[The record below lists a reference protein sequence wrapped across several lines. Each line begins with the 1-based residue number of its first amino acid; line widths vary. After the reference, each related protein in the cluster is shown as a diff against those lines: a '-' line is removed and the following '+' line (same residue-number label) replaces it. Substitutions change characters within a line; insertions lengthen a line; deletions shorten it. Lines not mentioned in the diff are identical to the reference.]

1 MALGTRI
8 SQLVLVTVFLAI
20 IFGVPV
26 YQIVVEIWRQQP
38 VQVTDLFR
46 YAPTVKNLRAFEQ
59 TLKDNWWGQE
69 TVRPW
74 MQRTLFLTLGD
85 TGAKALEGRDG
96 WMFYR
101 PGVQYLTEADR
112 MEAGHSDSDWASR
125 TSGDTRTRSV
135 VRAIVKYRDQLERR
149 RIELLVVPV
158 PGKAS
163 IYPDKLTQRFDGSSG
178 TFRSPTERLLDELKE
193 HDVETVNL
201 FDAFRQARSA
211 KPTWSSGGT
220 YYLSQDTHWTPT
232 GALIAAKAVAR
243 KLRELGYAPEIPW
256 QYETQRVQVARRGD
270 VSEMM
275 QVPGLRECFTPEDV
289 NCEQI
294 HDPIAGLLIPLEA
307 ARDGRFKNDHL
318 LDTQWES
325 SLRLLLLGD
334 SFSRIYQF
342 GEPASLGAVVGA
354 AQQTSAGSGKKRLLP
369 GSAGF
374 PSLLA
379 RELAAPV
386 DYIVSDGGA
395 ATDVRRRLSVDPEM
409 LDNKKLVIWEFAE
422 RDIRL
427 GAHGWLDV
435 PLPPEL

>member
-112 MEAGHSDSDWASR
+112 MEAGHSDSAGTRR

-135 VRAIVKYRDQLERR
+135 VLAIVEFRDQLESQH
-149 RIELLVVPV
+149 IELLVVPV

-163 IYPDKLTQRFDGSSG
+163 VYPDKLTERFDDCSG
-178 TFRSPTERLLDELKE
+178 AFRSPTERLLDELRE
-193 HDVETVNL
+193 CNIETVNL

-220 YYLSQDTHWTPT
+220 YYLSQDTHWTPA
-232 GALIAAKAVAR
+232 GALIAAKAVAL
-243 KLRELGYAPEIPW
+243 KLRELGYAPETPW

-270 VSEMM
+270 VLEMM
-275 QVPGLRECFTPEDV
+275 QVPGLREYFSPEEL

-294 HDPIAGLLIPLEA
+294 HDPIAGLLIPPVG

-318 LDTQWES
+318 LDTPLES
-325 SLRLLLLGD
+325 SILLLGD

-342 GEPASLGAVVGA
+342 GEPASLGAVVGG

-409 LDNKKLVIWEFAE
+409 LDNKTFVIWEFAE

>member
-1 MALGTRI
+1 MAVGTRI
-8 SQLVLVTVFLAI
+8 SQLVLVTGFLAI

-46 YAPTVKNLRAFEQ
+46 HAPTAKNLHAFEQ

-112 MEAGHSDSDWASR
+112 LEAGHSESDWAR
-125 TSGDTRTRSV
+125 HTSGDTRTRSV
-135 VRAIVKYRDQLERR
+135 VRAIVEYRDQFERR

-163 IYPDKLTQRFDGSSG
+163 VYPDKLTERFDGSSG

-193 HDVETVNL
+193 CDVETVNL
-201 FDAFRQARSA
+201 FDAFRQARSTNLA
-211 KPTWSSGGT
+211 LPQDKT
-220 YYLSQDTHWTPT
+220 YYLSQDTHWTPA

-243 KLRELGYAPEIPW
+243 KLRELSYAPETPW
-256 QYETQRVQVARRGD
+256 QYETQRVQVTRRGD
-270 VSEMM
+270 VPEMM

-294 HDPIAGLLIPLEA
+294 HDPIAGLLIPPVG

-318 LDTQWES
+318 LDTPLES
-325 SLRLLLLGD
+325 SILLMGD

-342 GEPASLGAVVGA
+342 GEPASLDAVAGA
-354 AQQTSAGSGKKRLLP
+354 AQPAAAGSGKKRLLP

-379 RELAAPV
+379 RELAASV

-409 LDNKKLVIWEFAE
+409 LENKRFVIWEFAE

-435 PLPPEL
+435 PLPPKL